1 MFIRAYLRASTTDQ
15 DANRAR
21 KELADFAASHGLN
34 VACWYAEN
42 ESGATL
48 QRPEL
53 MRLLAD
59 ASPGDVLLVEQVD
72 RISRLT
78 DADWQKLRALI
89 DQKGIRI
96 VALDLPTS
104 HMLVKGA
111 VGAGDDFT
119 GRMLSAINGMLLD
132 MLAAIARKDYED
144 RRRRQAQGIEKAKAA
159 GAYGGRKS
167 DEELH
172 KRVRDAL
179 GAGLGIRATARVV
192 GCSSTT
198 VIRIRDL
205 YGMQPEPVTA

>member
-78 DADWQKLRALI
+78 DTDWQKLRALI

-104 HMLVKGA
+104 RELIKGA
-111 VGAGDDFT
+111 GAGDDFT

-159 GAYGGRKS
+159 GMYGGRKS

-198 VIRIRDL
+198 VLRIRDL
-205 YGMQPEPVTA
+205 YGMQPEPVAA